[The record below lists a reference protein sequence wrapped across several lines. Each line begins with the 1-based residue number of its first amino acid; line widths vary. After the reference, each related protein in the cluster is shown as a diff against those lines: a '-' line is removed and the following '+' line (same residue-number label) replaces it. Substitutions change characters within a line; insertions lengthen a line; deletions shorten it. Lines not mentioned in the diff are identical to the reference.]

1 MSQTLPGRLDGIR
14 LFSGLPEDEVRKLE
28 QRSTW
33 RHYRR
38 GEQVLDRDSDSRDI
52 MFVVKGTVR
61 IVNFSSSGREVAYA
75 TVSDG
80 GYFGELSALDGQPRS
95 ATVVAIENC
104 QLASLSPDIFAEFLL
119 DHAQAAVEVL
129 QRLAAIIRSCDD
141 RIMDLSTL
149 GAMQRVYRYVL
160 RIAEPDPV
168 NSAVWS
174 IYPIPTQHAI
184 AGQVSTTRETVAR
197 ALSNLNAAGIADR
210 KGKTLYI
217 RDRNGLES
225 LIERLSEQGDGVAR

>member
-1 MSQTLPGRLDGIR
+1 LDGIE
-14 LFSGLPEDEVRKLE
+14 LFSALTGDEIRRLE
-28 QRSTW
+28 QRCKW
-33 RHYRR
+33 RHFRR
-38 GEQVLDRDSDSRDI
+38 GEQVLDRDSESRDI

-61 IVNFSSSGREVAYA
+61 IVNYSSTGREVAYA
-75 TVSDG
+75 TMAAG

-95 ATVVAIENC
+95 ATVVAVEEC
-104 QLASLSPDIFAEFLL
+104 LLASLSPDVFEEFLL
-119 DHAQAAVEVL
+119 SHAQAAVQVSR
-129 QRLAAIIRSCDD
+129 RLAAIIRSCDD

-149 GAMQRVYRYVL
+149 GAMQRVYGFVMRL
-160 RIAEPDPV
+160 AEPDPV
-168 NSAVWS
+168 NPAVYS

-197 ALSNLNAAGIADR
+197 ALSNLNAAGIAER

-225 LIERLSEQGDGVAR
+225 LIERLGEQGDSLAR

>member
-1 MSQTLPGRLDGIR
+1 MAQTLTGRLDGIE
-14 LFSGLPEDEVRKLE
+14 LFSALTGEEIRRLE
-28 QRSTW
+28 QRCKW
-33 RHYRR
+33 RHFQR
-38 GEQVLDRDSDSRDI
+38 GEQVLDRDSESRDI

-61 IVNFSSSGREVAYA
+61 IVNYSSTGREVAYA
-75 TVSDG
+75 TMAAG

-95 ATVVAIENC
+95 ATVVAVEEC
-104 QLASLSPDIFAEFLL
+104 LLASLSPDVFEEFMLS
-119 DHAQAAVEVL
+119 HAQAAVQVSR
-129 QRLAAIIRSCDD
+129 RLAAIIRSCDD

-149 GAMQRVYRYVL
+149 GAMQRVYGFVMRL
-160 RIAEPDPV
+160 AEPDPV
-168 NSAVWS
+168 NPAVYS

-197 ALSNLNAAGIADR
+197 ALSNLNAAGIAER

-225 LIERLSEQGDGVAR
+225 LIERLGEQGDGLAR